1 METTVN
7 ETERVRNDGH
17 DLAVLDRLDRLYVA
31 VVSDCLDQVGI
42 RDNVMQPHIRPLFPS
57 RIAGFALT
65 VQAVAV
71 DNAPTDRAMWYAGE
85 IAAVDSQ
92 QVGDVMVVS
101 TCPGSY
107 WGELLATASR
117 ARGARGIVA
126 DCYTRDTR
134 ALHEMAYPTFV
145 AGVNAQDSLGRIDV
159 TEIGGT
165 IQCGGVR
172 VTRGD
177 LILADEDGIA
187 VIPADIADEV
197 LSLAEQKV
205 ATENA
210 VRAKLAEGMA
220 VRDVF
225 ATHGVL

>member
-1 METTVN
+1 VNTTGQA
-7 ETERVRNDGH
+7 RDDGR

-31 VVSDCLDQVGI
+31 VVSDCLDRVGI
-42 RDNVMQPHIRPLFPS
+42 RDNIMQPHIRPLFPS
-57 RIAGFALT
+57 RMAGFALT

-71 DNAPTDRAMWYAGE
+71 DSVPADRATWYAGE
-85 IAAVDSQ
+85 IGAVDSQ

-134 ALHEMAYPTFV
+134 ALHDMAYPTFV
-145 AGVNAQDSLGRIDV
+145 AGVSAQDSLGRIDV
-159 TEIGGT
+159 TEVGGT
-165 IQCGGVR
+165 IQSGGVQ

-177 LILADEDGIA
+177 LVLADEDGIA
-187 VIPADIADEV
+187 VIPAEVADEV

-205 ATENA
+205 ATEDI
-210 VRAKLAEGMA
+210 VRGKLAEGAA
-220 VRDVF
+220 VREVF
-225 ATHGVL
+225 AAHGVL

>member
-1 METTVN
+1 M
-7 ETERVRNDGH
+7 
-17 DLAVLDRLDRLYVA
+17 
-31 VVSDCLDQVGI
+31 
-42 RDNVMQPHIRPLFPS
+42 
-57 RIAGFALT
+57 AGFALT

-71 DNAPTDRAMWYAGE
+71 DSVPADRATWYAGE
-85 IAAVDSQ
+85 IGAVDSQ

-134 ALHEMAYPTFV
+134 ALHDMAYPTFV
-145 AGVNAQDSLGRIDV
+145 AGVSAQDSLGRIDV
-159 TEIGGT
+159 TEVGGT
-165 IQCGGVR
+165 IQSGGVQ

-177 LILADEDGIA
+177 LVLADEDGIA
-187 VIPADIADEV
+187 VIPAEVADEV

-205 ATENA
+205 ATEDI
-210 VRAKLAEGMA
+210 VRGKLAEGAA
-220 VRDVF
+220 VREVF
-225 ATHGVL
+225 AAHGVL

>member
-1 METTVN
+1 MDEAQQ
-7 ETERVRNDGH
+7 VRDDGR

-31 VVSDCLDQVGI
+31 VVSDCLDRMGI
-42 RDNVMQPHIRPLFPS
+42 RGNVMQPHIRPLFPS
-57 RIAGFALT
+57 RMAGFALT

-71 DNAPTDRAMWYAGE
+71 DAVPTDRAQWYAGE

-126 DCYTRDTR
+126 DCYTRDVR
-134 ALHEMAYPTFV
+134 ALQEMGYPTFV
-145 AGVNAQDSLGRIDV
+145 AGVCAQDSLGRIDV
-159 TEIGGT
+159 TDIGGT
-165 IQCGGVR
+165 IQCGGVELK
-172 VTRGD
+172 RGD
-177 LILADEDGIA
+177 LVLADEDGI
-187 VIPADIADEV
+187 VTVPADVADEV
-197 LSLAEQKV
+197 LSLAEEKV
-205 ATENA
+205 ATEDV
-210 VRAKLAEGMA
+210 VRTKLADGVA

-225 ATHGVL
+225 AAHGVL